1 MNSNEIKAEFDSAM
15 EIAKDQPSIAAQK
28 LHAILTGTYP
38 NDTESLKVKE
48 SAVDA
53 LVKLLMEQGESTK
66 LRSLLDDLRPW
77 FAVIPKAKTAKQV
90 RLIIDSIGKIPG
102 TSQILLEVCK
112 EQAAWATSEKRTFLR
127 QRIDLRLATLYLDV
141 KEYTEALNII
151 SKLLSEVK
159 RLDDKMM
166 LVEIH
171 LLESKAHSAVRNL
184 PKSRAALTAARSA
197 ANAVYIPPSLQAD
210 IDIQSGTLHAEEKD
224 FKTAYSYFFE
234 AFEQLSALDDK
245 RAVTIL
251 KYMLLCKIMS
261 GDVSDVAS
269 IIASKG
275 GLKYAGS
282 DVDALRA
289 ISKAYESRS
298 LEDFQRALTEYET
311 ELVGDQV
318 VHSHLTALYDMLLE
332 QNLLRL
338 IEPFSRVEVLHIASL
353 INLPSDQVET
363 KLSQMI
369 LDKKIAGTLDQG
381 VGVLEVFDEIAN
393 DQIYPTAVETMG
405 NIDQV
410 VESLFARARK
420 IAAV

>member
-1 MNSNEIKAEFDSAM
+1 MKLVLESASKN
-15 EIAKDQPSIAAQK
+15 AKDQPDVAAK
-28 LHAILTGTYP
+28 ELHALLMGNHP
-38 NDTESLKVKE
+38 NDSESMKLKE
-48 SAVDA
+48 AA
-53 LVKLLMEQGESTK
+53 LDSLAKLLVERGDSTR
-66 LRSLLDDLRPW
+66 LRSLLEELRPW
-77 FAVIPKAKTAKQV
+77 FALIPKAKTAKLV

-102 TSQILLEVCK
+102 STEMLLEVCK
-112 EQAAWATSEKRTFLR
+112 EQAAWATHEKRTFLR
-127 QRIDLRLATLYLDV
+127 QRIDLRLAALQLEAKDYP
-141 KEYTEALNII
+141 EALAII
-151 SKLLSEVK
+151 GKLLSEVK
-159 RLDDKMM
+159 RLDDKLL

-171 LLESKAHSAVRNL
+171 LLESKANSALRNL

-210 IDIQSGTLHAEEKD
+210 IDVQSGTLHAEEKD

-245 RAVTIL
+245 RAVNIL

-261 GDVSDVAS
+261 GEISDISS
-269 IIASKG
+269 IISSKG

-289 ISKAYESRS
+289 VSKAYESRS
-298 LEDFQRALTEYET
+298 LESFQAALDRFPE
-311 ELVGDQV
+311 ELAGDRV
-318 VHSHLTALYDMLLE
+318 VHTHLTALYDMLLE

-338 IEPFSRVEVLHIASL
+338 IEPFSRVEVSHIAAL
-353 INLPSDQVET
+353 MTLPLEQVET

-369 LDKKIAGTLDQG
+369 LDKKFAGTLDQG
-381 VGVLEVFDEIAN
+381 IGVLEVFDETPN
-393 DQIYPTAVETMG
+393 DAVYPAALETVE
-405 NIDQV
+405 NINHV